1 MVYLLGH
8 ALVDAGVGSD
18 ASNLAGNALHALLAL
33 DHGHVDVLH
42 ALNQRVL
49 CRVWGRGIGF
59 RRYRTS
65 YDFEVRQARLWVD
78 RVSTRVRD
86 MIRFGRGWRLG
97 SGGVTSD
104 WEIAPRLR

>member
-49 CRVWGRGIGF
+49 CRVWERGKGF

-86 MIRFGRGWRLG
+86 MIRFGRGWRSG

>member
-18 ASNLAGNALHALLAL
+18 APDLAGDALHALLAL

-86 MIRFGRGWRLG
+86 MISFGRGRRSG

>member
-18 ASNLAGNALHALLAL
+18 ASDLAGNALHALLAL
-33 DHGHVDVLH
+33 DDGHVDVLH

-49 CRVWGRGIGF
+49 CRVWGRAIGL

-86 MIRFGRGWRLG
+86 MISFGRGWRSG